1 MSNIDLNEG
10 RRGQILNITNCGA
23 LVTKQAE
30 DIRYKFAGWYF
41 GLQGTKTS
49 HLFGNNI
56 VTIDGR
62 LYWAVEYF
70 PHVTTMT
77 QAEEVFD
84 STLEVIKQA
93 CMEWPINSICFYN
106 TTVTKNWFVMNIK
119 PTI

>member
-1 MSNIDLNEG
+1 MFDRTAKCPTLISTRV
-10 RRGQILNITNCGA
+10 RRVQILNITNCGA

-84 STLEVIKQA
+84 STLEVTEQA
-93 CMEWPINSICFYN
+93 CME
-106 TTVTKNWFVMNIK
+106 
-119 PTI
+119 